1 MELSRLAFITLG
13 SRQSQSVMKL
23 LKTYIVEDSK
33 IIRDSLIAALEEM
46 APIRVVGFAEDEPAA
61 VQWLGTADNSAD
73 LVIVDIFLKLGS
85 GLGVLAAAKRLQLDS
100 RLVVLT
106 NHATPDMRRRCT
118 ELGANKVYDK
128 SNELDALMLYCDRLA
143 SGEAGNTV
151 NGEFN

>member
-1 MELSRLAFITLG
+1 MERSRLASIDLG
-13 SRQSQSVMKL
+13 TRQSQSAMKL

-46 APIRVVGFAEDEPAA
+46 APIQVVGFAEDEPAA
-61 VQWLGTADNSAD
+61 VQWLGSADNAAD

-85 GLGVLAAAKRLQLDS
+85 GLGVLTAAKRLQLAS
-100 RLVVLT
+100 TLVVLS
-106 NHATPDMRRRCT
+106 NHATPDMRRKCA

-128 SNELDALMLYCDRLA
+128 SNELDALMLYCERLA

>member
-1 MELSRLAFITLG
+1 
-13 SRQSQSVMKL
+13 MKL

-46 APIRVVGFAEDEPAA
+46 APIQVVGFAEDEPAA
-61 VQWLGTADNSAD
+61 VQWLGAADSCAD

-85 GLGVLAAAKRLQLDS
+85 GLGVLAAAKRMQLES
-100 RLVVLT
+100 ILVVLS
-106 NHATPDMRRRCT
+106 NHATPDMRRKCT

-128 SNELDALMLYCDRLA
+128 SNELDALMLYCERLA

-151 NGEFN
+151 GGELT